1 MEEFYLKLTLVLV
14 EVDVG
19 HLKWLARVTVGYL
32 YGAPLRGATARY
44 RVIAK
49 VTASYIHGLHTLSP
63 IYLYRPALSGRYC
76 VAKVTISD
84 LNPGFRNGGVA
95 LLNHGSY
102 LNCPSLGCHCLIKV
116 AIINN

>member
-1 MEEFYLKLTLVLV
+1 MEEKNLTLVLL

-32 YGAPLRGATARY
+32 YGAPLRGTAARY

-49 VTASYIHGLHTLSP
+49 VTAGYIHGLHALSSV
-63 IYLYRPALSGRYC
+63 YLYRSSLSCRYC
-76 VAKVTISD
+76 VVKVAIGD
-84 LNPGFRNGGVA
+84 LNPGLRNSGVT

-102 LNCPSLGCHCLIKV
+102 LNCPSLGRDSLIKV
-116 AIINN
+116 AVFNN